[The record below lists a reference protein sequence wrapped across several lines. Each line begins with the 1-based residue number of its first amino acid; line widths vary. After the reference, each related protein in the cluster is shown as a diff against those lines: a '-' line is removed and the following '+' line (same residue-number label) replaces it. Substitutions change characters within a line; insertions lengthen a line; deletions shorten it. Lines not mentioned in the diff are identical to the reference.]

1 MNYIR
6 TLLQNVGLP
15 DNNYEWNRKTTPIL
29 SKSPK
34 RKRVKTPNGIPLPNI
49 LTSASPLVTLRL
61 VKGKL
66 YNSVGNPRPDTAEE
80 DRITPRRRGD
90 NSMISSNNN
99 NADLPLE
106 VINIDSLEYS
116 IGRDMRNNCML
127 DSKRNPKMLSKLHAQ
142 IQIEISNVGR
152 PIIQLID
159 MNSTNGTYVKGGDES
174 NGNTMDWMRIKRKP
188 IDLLNGSIIKF
199 GRKRSS
205 DLVYEVDIS
214 PTISNDIARLATKTR
229 IGSPLGKVRFLQGGG
244 GSSGGKDNKMKR
256 RRKVKTPL
264 SSQRL
269 ISTLPSLG
277 ISE

>member
-1 MNYIR
+1 
-6 TLLQNVGLP
+6 
-15 DNNYEWNRKTTPIL
+15 
-29 SKSPK
+29 
-34 RKRVKTPNGIPLPNI
+34 
-49 LTSASPLVTLRL
+49 
-61 VKGKL
+61 
-66 YNSVGNPRPDTAEE
+66 
-80 DRITPRRRGD
+80 
-90 NSMISSNNN
+90 
-99 NADLPLE
+99 
-106 VINIDSLEYS
+106 
-116 IGRDMRNNCML
+116 
-127 DSKRNPKMLSKLHAQ
+127 MLSKLHAQ

>member
-1 MNYIR
+1 MF
-6 TLLQNVGLP
+6 
-15 DNNYEWNRKTTPIL
+15 
-29 SKSPK
+29 
-34 RKRVKTPNGIPLPNI
+34 
-49 LTSASPLVTLRL
+49 
-61 VKGKL
+61 
-66 YNSVGNPRPDTAEE
+66 
-80 DRITPRRRGD
+80 
-90 NSMISSNNN
+90 
-99 NADLPLE
+99 
-106 VINIDSLEYS
+106 
-116 IGRDMRNNCML
+116 
-127 DSKRNPKMLSKLHAQ
+127 
-142 IQIEISNVGR
+142 
-152 PIIQLID
+152 
-159 MNSTNGTYVKGGDES
+159 
-174 NGNTMDWMRIKRKP
+174 KP